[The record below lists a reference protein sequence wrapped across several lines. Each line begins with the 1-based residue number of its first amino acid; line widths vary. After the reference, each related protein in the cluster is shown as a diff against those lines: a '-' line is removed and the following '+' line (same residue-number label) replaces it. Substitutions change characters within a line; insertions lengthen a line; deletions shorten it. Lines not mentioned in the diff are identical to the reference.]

1 MFQNRNHEHFSDII
15 LMFCHIQSCR
25 GKPRLR
31 KSVINKIPEI
41 HSVSNSVGNEIK
53 IKQKF
58 LIIFLRVNDQ
68 RKQTEQ
74 NKKRIHIQN
83 RCGIERRSVIRNTEI
98 IGYRINRYK
107 FSIEKPKQ
115 KTRNLIKEK
124 RQKQSIKKS
133 KNLL

>member
-1 MFQNRNHEHFSDII
+1 
-15 LMFCHIQSCR
+15 MFCHIQSCR

-41 HSVSNSVGNEIK
+41 HSVRNSVGNEIK
-53 IKQKF
+53 VKQKF

-98 IGYRINRYK
+98 IGQRINLNK
-107 FSIEKPKQ
+107 FPIEKPKE

>member
-1 MFQNRNHEHFSDII
+1 MFQNRNHEHFPDII
-15 LMFCHIQSCR
+15 FMFCHIQSGRC
-25 GKPRLR
+25 KPRLR

-41 HSVSNSVGNEIK
+41 HSVRNSVGNEIK
-53 IKQKF
+53 VKQKF

-74 NKKRIHIQN
+74 NKKRIHRQN

-98 IGYRINRYK
+98 IGHRINLNK
-107 FSIEKPKQ
+107 FPIEKPKE

-133 KNLL
+133 KDLL